1 MDLLLTDPDRKD
13 QMKRDIERK
22 KENGKK
28 KIRQFYPCSKEKKVE
43 KQAKAPRPTMRVS

>member
-28 KIRQFYPCSKEKKVE
+28 KKSDNFIHAAKRKKLKSKRRL
-43 KQAKAPRPTMRVS
+43 QGRL

>member
-22 KENGKK
+22 KENGKERK
-28 KIRQFYPCSKEKKVE
+28 KKNQTILSMQQREK
-43 KQAKAPRPTMRVS
+43 S